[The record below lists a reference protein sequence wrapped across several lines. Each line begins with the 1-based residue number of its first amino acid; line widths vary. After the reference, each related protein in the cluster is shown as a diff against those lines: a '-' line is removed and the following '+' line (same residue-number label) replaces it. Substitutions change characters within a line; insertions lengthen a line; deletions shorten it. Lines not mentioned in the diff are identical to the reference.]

1 MKIYLKTNVFEEAKK
16 RINQLFDEFENVVV
30 ATSGGKD
37 STVVKELAL
46 MVAEERGR
54 TPLPVMFVDQEAEYG
69 LVIEYIR
76 KAMSDPRVNPYWLQV
91 PMKMPNSLSMEE
103 PFLNAWGDGEEWMRP
118 REEISIKENVYG
130 VETWTSGG
138 NSIFKS
144 FLKHH
149 FPNERA
155 CYLAGVRAEE
165 SPTRLAGLTT
175 GKTYKDITWGK
186 VLDKKLDHY
195 TFYPIWD
202 WNLKDVWKSI
212 HSNNWNYSKIYD
224 ELYRYGIPPHRM
236 RVSSLMHET
245 AVHSLFF
252 LQEIER
258 ETWERLTKRLGGI
271 NQTSHIQKRELMTAA
286 SLPYMFDSWKEY
298 RDYLTDHLITKPDWS
313 KKFHARWQKMD
324 KIFSEMVNPDV
335 VVKAQIKS
343 ILVGD
348 IDFVKIQNFLNS
360 PSIIAYTQWRKG
372 KLNTRTRDKK
382 NLIHIKPEY
391 LLNDN

>member
-1 MKIYLKTNVFEEAKK
+1 MKIYLKTNVFEESIK

-76 KAMSDPRVNPYWLQV
+76 KAMNDPRIDPYWLQV
-91 PMKMPNSLSMEE
+91 PMKMPNSLSMDQ
-103 PFLNAWGDGEEWMRP
+103 PFLNAWGDGEKWMRP

-149 FPNERA
+149 FPNEQA

-165 SPTRLAGLTT
+165 SPTRLAALTT

-186 VLDKKLDHY
+186 VLDKKRDHY

-212 HSNNWNYSKIYD
+212 HSHNWNYSKIYD

-258 ETWERLTKRLGGI
+258 DTWEQLTARLGGI
-271 NQTSHIQKRELMTAA
+271 NQASHIQKRELMTAA
-286 SLPYMFDSWKEY
+286 NLPYMFDSWKEY
-298 RDYLTDHLITKPDWS
+298 RDYLTDNLITKPEWRE
-313 KKFHARWQKMD
+313 KFHARWRKMD
-324 KIFSEMVNPDV
+324 ETFSEMVNPDV

-343 ILVGD
+343 ILVCD
-348 IDFVKIQNFLNS
+348 IDFVKITNFLNS

-372 KLNTRTRDKK
+372 KLNSRTRDKK
-382 NLIHIKPEY
+382 ALIHIKPEY
-391 LLNDN
+391 L